1 MKKLLFILFFS
12 TIYIS
17 NANACLNYYF
27 SVDKDG
33 NLHRADNILIPF
45 NKNFNKELNVSKLH
59 KLETKLKK
67 EHSYQALSDYSI
79 CLMKLGKQKE
89 ALDIL
94 VGIYV
99 HYPNDYKIASNLGT
113 AYELN
118 GQNDSAL
125 KYIKRGLQLNPS
137 DHEGSEW
144 VHVKVLETKLNLAK
158 NTNYLRENTVLQ
170 LSESQK
176 KDTVIRKQI
185 IIQVRERFPFTPG
198 PDAIM
203 SNILIDLADCYSN
216 TASVDY
222 AKVLY
227 QIAKTYYGDKSTI
240 IDDKIKEMQKLINK
254 YAAVKPERHD
264 PNQPEAENKKITGLS
279 YNQCID
285 NNDPNKYIVNWSSIN
300 LNVKSLLGLVDFTKA
315 DK

>member
-1 MKKLLFILFFS
+1 MKKNILILLFTI
-12 TIYIS
+12 IYIS

-27 SVDKDG
+27 SVDKKG
-33 NLHRADNILIPF
+33 KLHHADNILIPF

-79 CLMKLGKQKE
+79 CLMKLGKPRE

-94 VGIYV
+94 IGIYI

-118 GQNDSAL
+118 GQVDSAL
-125 KYIKRGLQLNPS
+125 KYIKRGLQLNPN

-144 VHVKVLETKLNLAK
+144 VHVKVLETKLILAK
-158 NTNYLRENTVLQ
+158 KPNYLIENTVLN
-170 LSESQK
+170 LSNAQK
-176 KDTVIRKQI
+176 LDTLIRKQI
-185 IIQVRERFPFTPG
+185 MIQMRERFPFTPG

-203 SNILIDLADCYSN
+203 GNILIDLADCYAN
-216 TASVDY
+216 TASIEY

-227 QIAKTYYGDKSTI
+227 QIAKTYYGDKSI
-240 IDDKIKEMQKLINK
+240 VIDAKIKEMQRLINK
-254 YAAVKPERHD
+254 YRDVKPEKFD
-264 PNQPEAENKKITGLS
+264 PKKPEARNEKITGLS
-279 YNQCID
+279 YSQCIG
-285 NNDPNKYIVNWSSIN
+285 NNDLNKYSINWKSIN
-300 LNVKSLLGLVDFTKA
+300 LNVQSLLGIVDFTKK